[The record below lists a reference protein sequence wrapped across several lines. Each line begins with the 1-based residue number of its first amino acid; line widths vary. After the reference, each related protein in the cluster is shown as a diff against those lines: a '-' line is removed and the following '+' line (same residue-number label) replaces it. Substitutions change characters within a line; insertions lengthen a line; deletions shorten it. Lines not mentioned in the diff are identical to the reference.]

1 MPEWF
6 EEWFGD
12 EYLELYP
19 HRDDREAD
27 RLVSLLQEV
36 LPWETGW
43 RILDVACG
51 SGRHLEALV
60 RHGAAPIGVDLS
72 AVLLR
77 RARLRSACP
86 LLRADMR
93 RLPVRARSMDLTL
106 NLFTS
111 FGYFATDDEHDAA
124 LAEMLGT
131 VRPGGWF
138 VIDFLHAAQVR
149 AGLVPREST
158 RLGRHGA
165 TVERRISADG
175 RMVEKTIRLDDG
187 RRFAERVRLLSQDE
201 LERMIARH
209 GGQVTSRY
217 GSYDGG
223 PIGAGPRVILVA
235 QVH

>member
-27 RLVSLLQEV
+27 QLVGLLQEM
-36 LPWETGW
+36 LPWHTGW
-43 RILDVACG
+43 KVLDVACG
-51 SGRHLEALV
+51 GGRHLEALI
-60 RHGAAPIGVDLS
+60 RHGGAPIGVDLS

-77 RARLRSACP
+77 RARLRTGCP

-124 LAEMLGT
+124 LAEMLAT
-131 VRPGGWF
+131 IRSGGWF
-138 VIDFLHAAQVR
+138 VIDFLHAEQVR

-158 RLGRHGA
+158 RLGAHEA
-165 TVERRISADG
+165 SVERQISADG
-175 RMVEKTIRLDDG
+175 RLVEKTIRLDDG
-187 RRFAERVRLLSQDE
+187 RRFAERVRLFAQNE
-201 LERMIARH
+201 LERMITRH
-209 GGQVTSRY
+209 GGEVTSRF

-235 QVH
+235 RVH

>member
-1 MPEWF
+1 MAEWF

-27 RLVSLLQEV
+27 RLVHLLQKV
-36 LPWETGW
+36 LPWQTGW
-43 RILDVACG
+43 RMLDVACG
-51 SGRHLEALV
+51 GGRHLEALI
-60 RHGAAPIGVDLS
+60 RHGGAPIGVDLS
-72 AVLLR
+72 AALLR
-77 RARLRSACP
+77 RARLRTGCP

-93 RLPVRARSMDLTL
+93 RLPVRARSMDLAL

-124 LAEMLGT
+124 LAEMLAT
-131 VRPGGWF
+131 VRAGGWF
-138 VIDFLHAAQVR
+138 VMDFLHAAQVR

-158 RLGRHGA
+158 RLGAHDA

-175 RMVEKTIRLDDG
+175 RLVEKTIRLDDG
-187 RRFAERVRLLSQDE
+187 RRFAERVRLLAQDE
-201 LERMIARH
+201 LEQMITRH
-209 GGQVTSRY
+209 GGEVTARF

-223 PIGAGPRVILVA
+223 PIGAGPRVILIA
-235 QVH
+235 RVH